1 MKSRVIYVDFVRKTV
16 RPNPVEIS
24 FKKNLIKSFIE
35 KVMKKL
41 NFNHVP
47 AKTKKQAYN
56 YKHTM

>member
-1 MKSRVIYVDFVRKTV
+1 MKGRVIYVDFVRKSV

-35 KVMKKL
+35 KLMKKL
-41 NFNHVP
+41 SFNYEP
-47 AKTKKQAYN
+47 TKSRKQAYN